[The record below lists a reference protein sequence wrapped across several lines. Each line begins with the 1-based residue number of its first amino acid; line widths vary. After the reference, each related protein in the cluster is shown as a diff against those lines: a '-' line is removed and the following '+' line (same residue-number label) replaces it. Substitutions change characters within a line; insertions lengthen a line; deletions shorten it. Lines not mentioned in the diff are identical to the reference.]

1 MPKRIITFG
10 FLVFC
15 LSCSGIFAEEDH
27 ITITTYYPSPYGS
40 YRELTAWR
48 MKIGKDYARS
58 GTSIEDNN
66 FIVQGNMGIGTS
78 SATEKLEVVGKIKIV
93 DQANPAQL
101 GYVLTADANGVGT
114 WQQPGGGGRYDS
126 GWFAIGSNSSRTLEH
141 NLGTTGLYWEIWAAS
156 DASGSNKNR
165 QVYTSARY
173 GSAMTGA
180 YITVINANSFKL
192 QTVLC

>member
-1 MPKRIITFG
+1 
-10 FLVFC
+10 
-15 LSCSGIFAEEDH
+15 
-27 ITITTYYPSPYGS
+27 
-40 YRELTAWR
+40 
-48 MKIGKDYARS
+48 
-58 GTSIEDNN
+58 
-66 FIVQGNMGIGTS
+66 
-78 SATEKLEVVGKIKIV
+78 
-93 DQANPAQL
+93 
-101 GYVLTADANGVGT
+101 LTADANGVGT

-192 QTVLC
+192 QTGNHWWSGAPDYNNWSHARVIAEPAHPGQIVGSALGKMSGSSNRIEDCSDAAGRITYIRLPQVGSWGGACSCMANTIMAGGAQGVETRFICVQTLDTP